1 MSSTQTDTKR
11 KRKTKFTFMKMFV
24 CSMMIVAFMTLL
36 LISAFFP
43 QMIKF
48 TKPEFVASFSFLSLF
63 NTMMFIIF
71 DE

>member
-11 KRKTKFTFMKMFV
+11 KRKAKFTFTKMFV

-48 TKPEFVASFSFLSLF
+48 TKLEFVASFSFLSLF

>member
-11 KRKTKFTFMKMFV
+11 KRKAKFTFTKMLV

-36 LISAFFP
+36 LISAFLP